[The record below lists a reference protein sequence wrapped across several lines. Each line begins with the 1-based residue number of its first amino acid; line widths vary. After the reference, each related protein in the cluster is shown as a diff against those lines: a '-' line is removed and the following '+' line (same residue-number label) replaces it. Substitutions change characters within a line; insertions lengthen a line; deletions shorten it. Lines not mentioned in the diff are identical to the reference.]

1 MTKDWKYVKTNSA
14 NALYIILNKVNGR
27 LEQILKN
34 KYVMLVPANKNKN
47 IIEKYEELWT
57 KIKNQI

>member
-34 KYVMLVPANKNKN
+34 KYFMLVPANKNKN